1 MPQDSLKAP
10 RFMTL
15 IVLSGL
21 SVLSLNMFLPSLSNI
36 ATDFAAPYALV
47 NLAIAGYAGATVAL
61 QLIAGPL
68 SDRFG
73 RRPVMLAALLIFC
86 LASLGCLLASDVWSF
101 LLFRMIQAAIIS
113 GYTVS
118 LAVVRDTAGSQR
130 AASLIGYLAMAWA
143 IAPMLGPM
151 LGGLLDELFGWRAS
165 FWAFLAFG
173 TCALALCWI
182 DLRETNHTPSE
193 TLTKQFRAYP
203 ELLRSHRFWGYALCM
218 AFSTGGFYAFL
229 GGAPL
234 VASALFDVPPGLL
247 GVYIGSITAG
257 FVFGSYLSG
266 RLAARHSLTAMMLG
280 GRIVACLGLILGL
293 LVLAWGVVHELT
305 LFGACMCVGIGNGI
319 TMPSASSG
327 AMSVRPTLAGS
338 ASGLSGALTVAVGA
352 AIAALTGAIL
362 SAHNAPHGLL
372 GMMLLSSALG
382 LAAAL
387 HVLWLDRSETRQCQT
402 NP

>member
-73 RRPVMLAALLIFC
+73 RRPVMLAALFIFC
-86 LASLGCLLASDVWSF
+86 LASFGCLLASDVWTF

-165 FWAFLAFG
+165 FWAFLGFG
-173 TCALALCWI
+173 TFALALCWI

-193 TLTKQFRAYP
+193 TLTKQFRSYP
-203 ELLRSHRFWGYALCM
+203 ELLSSHRFWGYALCM

-234 VASALFDVPPGLL
+234 VASALFDVPSGLFGGVHREHHGRICAWQLSLRPPCRATFAHRHDAGRAHRRLPRLDSRAAGPG
-247 GVYIGSITAG
+247 V
-257 FVFGSYLSG
+257 
-266 RLAARHSLTAMMLG
+266 G
-280 GRIVACLGLILGL
+280 GRA
-293 LVLAWGVVHELT
+293 
-305 LFGACMCVGIGNGI
+305 
-319 TMPSASSG
+319 
-327 AMSVRPTLAGS
+327 
-338 ASGLSGALTVAVGA
+338 
-352 AIAALTGAIL
+352 
-362 SAHNAPHGLL
+362 
-372 GMMLLSSALG
+372 
-382 LAAAL
+382 
-387 HVLWLDRSETRQCQT
+387 
-402 NP
+402 

>member
-47 NLAIAGYAGATVAL
+47 NLAIAGYAAATVAL

-73 RRPVMLAALLIFC
+73 RRPVMLAALFTFC

-101 LLFRMIQAAIIS
+101 LLFRMIQAAIIC

-151 LGGLLDELFGWRAS
+151 LGGLLDDLFGWRAS
-165 FWAFLAFG
+165 FCAFLGFG
-173 TCALALCWI
+173 TIVLVLCWI
-182 DLRETNHTPSE
+182 DLRETNHSPSE
-193 TLTKQFRAYP
+193 TLTKQFRA
-203 ELLRSHRFWGYALCM
+203 
-218 AFSTGGFYAFL
+218 
-229 GGAPL
+229 
-234 VASALFDVPPGLL
+234 
-247 GVYIGSITAG
+247 
-257 FVFGSYLSG
+257 
-266 RLAARHSLTAMMLG
+266 
-280 GRIVACLGLILGL
+280 
-293 LVLAWGVVHELT
+293 
-305 LFGACMCVGIGNGI
+305 
-319 TMPSASSG
+319 
-327 AMSVRPTLAGS
+327 
-338 ASGLSGALTVAVGA
+338 
-352 AIAALTGAIL
+352 
-362 SAHNAPHGLL
+362 
-372 GMMLLSSALG
+372 
-382 LAAAL
+382 
-387 HVLWLDRSETRQCQT
+387 
-402 NP
+402 